1 MKMKKLEPTFEK
13 KLTIPYGQ
21 HDVQYD
27 YQKDVLWLR
36 LRDGHN
42 VMLGSLS
49 VFKGRV
55 EGILSDIEKHR

>member
-1 MKMKKLEPTFEK
+1 MKKLASTFEK
-13 KLTIPYGQ
+13 KLTIPYGA

-49 VFKGRV
+49 EFKGRV
-55 EGILSDIEKHR
+55 DGILADIEKHR